1 MSLVLTTHDS
11 GDDMNQVGI
20 QTVREWFKPYGNSR
34 MVKPFRNNLTRM
46 RILANPITNV
56 ETVREWFEPFANGS
70 NRLQIHQIY
79 FWRSVSIELQRC
91 NAKVSTMKLSSIT
104 SL

>member
-1 MSLVLTTHDS
+1 MGVTW
-11 GDDMNQVGI
+11 GEVDMNQVGI

-56 ETVREWFEPFANGS
+56 ETVREWFERFANGS
-70 NRLQIHQIY
+70 NRSRMVQTVYKFTKYISGEASQ
-79 FWRSVSIELQRC
+79 
-91 NAKVSTMKLSSIT
+91 
-104 SL
+104 